1 VLVLPHHGRANAN
14 AHALLARV
22 RPRACL
28 ASAATADGE
37 TRLGPLVRR
46 FGAELWTTGVH
57 GTITMSG
64 APPHCTGEVPGRP
77 LPRPAE
83 PR

>member
-14 AHALLARV
+14 APALLARV

-28 ASAATADGE
+28 ASAAAADGD
-37 TRLGPLVRR
+37 TRLGPLVRI

-57 GTITMSG
+57 GTITLAG
-64 APPHCTGEVPGRP
+64 EPPRCTGEVPGRP
-77 LPRPAE
+77 LPIPATS
-83 PR
+83 R